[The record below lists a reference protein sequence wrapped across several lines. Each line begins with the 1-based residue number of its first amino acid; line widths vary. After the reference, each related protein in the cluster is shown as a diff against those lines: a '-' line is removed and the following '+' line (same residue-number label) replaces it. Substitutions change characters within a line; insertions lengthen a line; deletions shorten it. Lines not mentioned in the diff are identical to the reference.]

1 MTKWYQTQ
9 GEYSDIVLSSRIR
22 LARNIKNI
30 PFNNKLTS
38 EQRKQINKS
47 VKQALSN
54 INLGDNKLKFIDMSS
69 LSDFERYELVEKHS
83 ISIEFAKNPKDR
95 MLVLSE
101 DLGISIM
108 VNEEDHI
115 RIQVL
120 NSGLELN
127 KAYEI
132 CNMLDDVIN
141 EVLPYAYD
149 EKLGYLTSCP
159 SNLGTGLRASVM
171 LHLPGLESTGLI
183 SRLSSAVSK
192 LGLTI
197 RGTYGE
203 GSKVLGSV
211 YQLSNQITL
220 GITEKSAIENLQN
233 VVMQVIESEKRA
245 QEMLAK
251 DKTALEDK
259 VFRSLGTL
267 KYARV
272 MSSKELVENISN
284 VRLGVCMGIIKDV
297 PINILNEL
305 TMTTGTAGICAMEN
319 KELSP
324 AQRDLIRAKTVRE
337 KLNG

>member
-47 VKQALSN
+47 VKQALAN

-259 VFRSLGTL
+259 VYRSLGTL